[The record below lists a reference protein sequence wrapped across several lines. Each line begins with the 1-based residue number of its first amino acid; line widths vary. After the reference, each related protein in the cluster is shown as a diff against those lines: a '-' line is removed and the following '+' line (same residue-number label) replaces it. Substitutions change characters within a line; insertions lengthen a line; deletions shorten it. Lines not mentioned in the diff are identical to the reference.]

1 MKNVYLK
8 EIQGVILL
16 TWGVVL
22 CSCNGLDVLS
32 RDNSAPSGGEEV
44 VLGVG
49 RSPQTRT
56 AYDSDSRSFVWL
68 PGDKV
73 SVWAKSSSGAYTLNG
88 TTFSLLAREADA
100 SSAYFTATLASP
112 MAEGTYSYYVTY
124 PVPAS
129 TSGTTATFTVPSV
142 QDGTA
147 SGGTDILVSEEAS
160 GSELQAIEEGKPVS
174 QDVMTVSMKHLL
186 HFLRF
191 YIPEG
196 KNTLG
201 EPVTS
206 LEFSMPQNIA
216 GNMSV
221 DVTDASSASLS
232 DGTTDMTLELSEPV
246 TGGKS
251 SVAIAG
257 IYPPSKAYSSSDRM
271 TVRVFSENKWA
282 TINPISLSG
291 RAFKAGHITSVP
303 LNPVDVKDK
312 YWIKFTLASN
322 NLGEDPQKITMTLA
336 DGSAWPDGTSSALL
350 WEGSDGGV
358 IQVGNTYIITTLDES
373 AFRALSSKAVTVSY
387 ESESA
392 IVSETLSLGDLSSGT
407 SASVSL
413 NCPYLFFEDFSTVES
428 FNSNDEYTSKTT
440 AGWTLGVKDPKV
452 FNGWSVARAGAQ
464 AGTAI
469 RLAARRE
476 TNLAHYPAR
485 ADSPFLSGLKEG
497 KTVNLDIQFNYSMGR
512 QETNSKAKTSQ
523 TVYFGYTTT
532 EGGIKSGNGTGVS
545 LMDMSTYTDT
555 FSPDDET
562 SGSYTNINKLRQ
574 ATLTGVQAPLRLSWI
589 TVTNSVSGG
598 SIGETTKISAS
609 YSTCWLYIDNIKVK
623 IKK

>member
-1 MKNVYLK
+1 M
-8 EIQGVILL
+8 

-32 RDNSAPSGGEEV
+32 RDSSASSGGEEV

-216 GNMSV
+216 GNVSV

-282 TINPISLSG
+282 TVNPISLSG

-312 YWIKFTLASN
+312 YWIRFTLASN
-322 NLGEDPQKITMTLA
+322 NLGEDPQKITLTLA
-336 DGSAWPDGTSSALL
+336 DGTAWPDGTSSALL

-407 SASVSL
+407 STSVSL

-428 FNSNDEYTSKTT
+428 FSSDDGYEKGFISGSKDAHTF
-440 AGWTLGVKDPKV
+440 LD
-452 FNGWSVARAGAQ
+452 GWSAARAGAQ

-476 TNLAHYPAR
+476 SGLILSEEYPAR

-497 KTVNLDIQFNYSMGR
+497 KKVSLDIQFNYSMGR
-512 QETNSKAKTSQ
+512 EEGGLGTKPKASQ
-523 TVYFGYTTT
+523 TVYLGYITTDKNL
-532 EGGIKSGNGTGVS
+532 KSGDTTGE
-545 LMDMSTYTDT
+545 YPNF
-555 FSPDDET
+555 FSINET
-562 SGSYTNINKLRQ
+562 TGSYTNINHLSQ
-574 ATLTGVQAPLRLSWI
+574 TTLIDVQKPLRLSWRAVPQKVVD
-589 TVTNSVSGG
+589 TSN
-598 SIGETTKISAS
+598 
-609 YSTCWLYIDNIKVK
+609 STCWLYIDNIKVK

>member
-1 MKNVYLK
+1 M
-8 EIQGVILL
+8 

-32 RDNSAPSGGEEV
+32 RDNSASSGGEEV

-56 AYDSDSRSFVWL
+56 AYDSDSKSFVWL

-73 SVWAKSSSGAYTLNG
+73 SVWAKSSSGSYTLNG

-142 QDGTA
+142 QDGVA

-216 GNMSV
+216 GNVSV

-232 DGTTDMTLELSEPV
+232 DGTTDMTLELSEPL
-246 TGGKS
+246 TDDPS
-251 SVAIAG
+251 SVAVAG
-257 IYPPSKAYSSSDRM
+257 IFPPSAAYSAADKMNVTVYSD
-271 TVRVFSENKWA
+271 NKWA
-282 TINPISLSG
+282 TVYPISLSG
-291 RAFKAGHITSVP
+291 RTFEAGHITSVP
-303 LNPVDVKDK
+303 LKPEDAKDR
-312 YWIKFTLASN
+312 YSIKFTLASN
-322 NLGEDPQKITMTLA
+322 NLGEDPQKITLTLA
-336 DGSAWPDGTSSALL
+336 DGSTWPDGTSSALL
-350 WEGSDGGV
+350 WEGTNGGV
-358 IQVGNTYIITTLDES
+358 VSVGNTYVMATLDEN
-373 AFRALSSKAVTVSY
+373 AFRALSSKSVTVSY

-428 FNSNDEYTSKTT
+428 FNSDDLHKTAN
-440 AGWTLGVKDPKV
+440 AGSRDPKV

-476 TNLAHYPAR
+476 SGLILSAEYPAR

-497 KTVNLDIQFNYSMGR
+497 KKVSLDIQFNYSMGR
-512 QETNSKAKTSQ
+512 EEGGLGTKPKASQ
-523 TVYFGYTTT
+523 TVYLGYITTDKNL
-532 EGGIKSGNGTGVS
+532 KSGDTTGE
-545 LMDMSTYTDT
+545 YPNF
-555 FSPDDET
+555 FSINET
-562 SGSYTNINKLRQ
+562 TGSYTNINHLSQ
-574 ATLTGVQAPLRLSWI
+574 TTLTDVQKPLRLSWRAVPQKVVD
-589 TVTNSVSGG
+589 TSN
-598 SIGETTKISAS
+598 
-609 YSTCWLYIDNIKVK
+609 STCWLYIDNIKVK

>member
-8 EIQGVILL
+8 EIQRVILFAL
-16 TWGVVL
+16 GVML
-22 CSCNGLDVLS
+22 CGCNGLDTPS
-32 RDNSAPSGGEEV
+32 RDHSAASGKEV
-44 VLGVG
+44 VLAIG
-49 RSPQTRT
+49 RSPQTKT
-56 AYDSDSRSFVWL
+56 AYDSDSKSFVWQA
-68 PGDKV
+68 GDRV
-73 SVWAKSSSGAYTLNG
+73 SVWAKASSGSYALDG
-88 TTFSLLAREADA
+88 TEFCLLSRESDVA
-100 SSAYFTATLASP
+100 SAYFTATLDSE
-112 MAEGTYSYYVTY
+112 MAEGTYTYYVTY
-124 PVPAS
+124 PVPES
-129 TSGTTATFTVPSV
+129 VSGTTATFAVPAV

-147 SGGTDILVSEEAS
+147 SDGIDILVSNPAR
-160 GSELQAIEEGKPVS
+160 GSELQTLAEGYEPVDE
-174 QDVMTVSMKHLL
+174 DVMRVEMKHLL

-191 YIPEG
+191 YVPSG
-196 KNTLG
+196 KNALG
-201 EPVTS
+201 EPLTS
-206 LEFSMPQNIA
+206 IEFSMPQNIA
-216 GNMSV
+216 GNVSV

-282 TINPISLSG
+282 TVNPISLSG

-312 YWIKFTLASN
+312 YWLRFTLASN

-413 NCPYLFFEDFSTVES
+413 NCPYLFFEDFSTVKS
-428 FNSNDEYTSKTT
+428 FNSGDKHSASNVGDKT
-440 AGWTLGVKDPKV
+440 PEV
-452 FNGWSVARAGAQ
+452 FNGWSVARGGAQ

-469 RLAARRE
+469 RLAAHRE
-476 TNLAHYPAR
+476 WFANYPAR
-485 ADSPFLSGLKEG
+485 CDSPFLSGLKEG
-497 KTVNLDIQFNYSMGR
+497 KKVDLDIEFNYSMGR
-512 QETNSKAKTSQ
+512 E
-523 TVYFGYTTT
+523 
-532 EGGIKSGNGTGVS
+532 EGGLGSGTNASQNVYLGYITTS
-545 LMDMSTYTDT
+545 ENLS
-555 FSPDDET
+555 SADET
-562 SGSYTNINKLRQ
+562 GTFPDSFELNETTGSYTNINHLSQ
-574 ATLTGVQAPLRLSWI
+574 TTLSDVQAPLRLSWR
-589 TVTNSVSGG
+589 TVTPTYAA
-598 SIGETTKISAS
+598 TTN
-609 YSTCWLYIDNIKVK
+609 STCWLYIDNVKVK